1 MIGID
6 GTTGAMPGEYGEP
19 AQYARMMDRARLLLE
34 ASQRESKEEAT
45 ERTHGTARP
54 AGSLALENCA
64 DIDPRPIGHLLQEP
78 AETKRDYLVDL

>member
-6 GTTGAMPGEYGEP
+6 GTTGAMPGEYGDP
-19 AQYARMMDRARLLLE
+19 TQYARMMDRARLLLE
-34 ASQRESKEEAT
+34 ASQRKSKEEAT
-45 ERTHGTARP
+45 ERAQNTARP

>member
-34 ASQRESKEEAT
+34 ASRIKSEEEAS
-45 ERTHGTARP
+45 ERSHNTAGP